1 MRFLTKLAIVGASA
15 ASLALPATAAFAST
29 SAPADH
35 QPPGSY
41 GNQDN
46 GYGNQ
51 YNDHHGYQPIRRCYE
66 ETVWV
71 SYVWEYGQLRRVVHD
86 YPTYNSYPEHI
97 RVCDPIVRYF
107 PYPQY

>member
-29 SAPADH
+29 SYVG
-35 QPPGSY
+35 PG
-41 GNQDN
+41 GDN
-46 GYGNQ
+46 GYSQ

-97 RVCDPIVRYF
+97 RVCDPIVRY
-107 PYPQY
+107 PYGNNDHPQY